1 MDDGTEYL
9 PIPAAN
15 DPTLVQI
22 IIVIIYFIITATII
36 NIIVYS
42 LVYPSQYIF
51 FLFFLLNMGFYLL
64 NMGFFRLILL
74 YNIAL
79 VLPYIDLNPP

>member
-1 MDDGTEYL
+1 MDGLAEYL

-22 IIVIIYFIITATII
+22 IIIIYIIITATII

-42 LVYPSQYIF
+42 LVFPFQYIF
-51 FLFFLLNMGFYLL
+51 FLFFYLIWA
-64 NMGFFRLILL
+64 FIHLIW
-74 YNIAL
+74 
-79 VLPYIDLNPP
+79 VF

>member
-1 MDDGTEYL
+1 MDGLAEYL

-22 IIVIIYFIITATII
+22 IIIIIYIIITATII

-42 LVYPSQYIF
+42 LVFPSQYIF
-51 FLFFLLNMGFYLL
+51 FPFFFT
-64 NMGFFRLILL
+64 
-74 YNIAL
+74 
-79 VLPYIDLNPP
+79 